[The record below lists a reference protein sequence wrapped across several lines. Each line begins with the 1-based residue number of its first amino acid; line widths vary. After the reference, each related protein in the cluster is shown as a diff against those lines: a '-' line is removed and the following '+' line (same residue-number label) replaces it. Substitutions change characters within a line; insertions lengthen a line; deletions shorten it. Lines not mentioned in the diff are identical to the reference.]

1 MYNICFSK
9 EMYCKKNFVSNKFCE
24 YHFQMNI
31 SYPKFFLHTQTEII
45 IFPHSMQRESV
56 KKLKTKFYR
65 NDVDNQ

>member
-31 SYPKFFLHTQTEII
+31 SYPKFFL
-45 IFPHSMQRESV
+45 PHSMQRGSV